1 MSKPGVNA
9 HIYVGDKVGIKEKEE
24 VFSSLQDEIQKFL
37 KDRYRNLNER
47 IGCRSIIRSMI
58 HSAVDK
64 NSNSGGKNDCFPSVS
79 CYTTNVDD
87 LQPPSKKREGPDSYE
102 FRCDS
107 SIQNGVIVVDMT
119 RISLLQAMEQSCSD
133 DWDLSKVCRFLN
145 TTSDEHNYSDDAT
158 KLTWWDRPL
167 WAWKWDELVL
177 GNGAMLSIDMAEK
190 LRRTLPSSLSLK
202 LAVSNV
208 AEIPQVS
215 FQGDWTF
222 RLMLQTQ
229 HTLKERHSDK
239 INPETKLESNLKE
252 VKSKEDLLGAAAPD
266 GEQGLLKPRPS
277 PTQEA
282 EFSNSTTPEVTLS
295 QEQKSNRYEV
305 SDGTGPPTMNADKV
319 ENCNNEIVFA
329 PASDDECTPMTQS
342 NSSETVPTMSESPTS
357 VIQEIRQSQVDSQGV
372 DLTMLSQLP
381 PELRSEAR
389 LALAIQEQKR
399 EKKRPRPPVN
409 SQLYRWLS
417 TASSTSE
424 ATKSVPPTNS
434 EPPIKKQNQT
444 IKDFFAVT

>member
-9 HIYVGDKVGIKEKEE
+9 HIYVGDKVGIEEKEE

-37 KDRYRNLNER
+37 KDRYRKLNER

-58 HSAVDK
+58 DSAVDK
-64 NSNSGGKNDCFPSVS
+64 NINSGGKNDCFPSVS
-79 CYTTNVDD
+79 CDTTNVHD

-107 SIQNGVIVVDMT
+107 SIQNGVFVVDMT

-145 TTSDEHNYSDDAT
+145 TTSDEHNCSDDAS

-202 LAVSNV
+202 LVVSNV
-208 AEIPQVS
+208 AEIPQVC

-229 HTLKERHSDK
+229 HTSKETHSDK
-239 INPETKLESNLKE
+239 INPGANPESNLKK
-252 VKSKEDLLGAAAPD
+252 VKEDFSGAAAPD
-266 GEQGLLKPRPS
+266 GEKGLLKPQPS
-277 PTQEA
+277 TTQEA
-282 EFSNSTTPEVTLS
+282 EFSKSNTPEVSLS
-295 QEQKSNRYEV
+295 HEQKSYRYEV
-305 SDGTGPPTMNADKV
+305 SDRTGPPTMNADEV

-342 NSSETVPTMSESPTS
+342 NGSETVPIMSESPTS
-357 VIQEIRQSQVDSQGV
+357 VISEIRPSQFDSQGV
-372 DLTMLSQLP
+372 DFTMLSQLP

-409 SQLYRWLS
+409 SHLYRWLS
-417 TASSTSE
+417 TASKTSE
-424 ATKSVPPTNS
+424 ATKPVPPTNS

-444 IKDFFAVT
+444 IKDFFPAT